1 MVWLEAVTWYSDINA
16 KDESRLDI
24 VGLDK
29 TSCSVSVPVINESW
43 NEQACRDCSYVKFYR
58 RMRRDE

>member
-1 MVWLEAVTWYSDINA
+1 MVWFEAMTWYSDINA

-43 NEQACRDCSYVKFYR
+43 SEQPCRDWSYVKFYR
-58 RMRRDE
+58 RMRGAE